1 MCIQICFL
9 DVLTVV
15 SFYKSGDS
23 GHKYFARYGPLL
35 QIMLHIVLEIFILS
49 ILSDKIYMNN
59 I

>member
-1 MCIQICFL
+1 MCIKICFL

-15 SFYKSGDS
+15 TFYKSG
-23 GHKYFARYGPLL
+23 HKCFARSGPLL
-35 QIMLHIVLEIFILS
+35 QIMLHTVLEIFILS